1 MDISTELKEL
11 FLHLLRLGVGL
22 TEDTEDVEKWSKKV
36 KGWNELKVLADQQ
49 GLSAFILDGIG
60 KCKNNANLPAPIKLK
75 WIGEVIRG
83 ESVCSLQ
90 HAVAEDV
97 SKLFYRNGIRMYV
110 LKGIIVSECY
120 PKPNHRLS
128 VDIDCYLLP
137 DKGIF
142 DAWSLG
148 NELIEKK
155 GFKVNRDFYKNSS
168 FDISGVNIE
177 NHQYLTPFRGNERL
191 TALEKTF
198 QNFLKKDEGKDV
210 IEGTHFYRPPVMV
223 STLFLIEHAYSHF
236 LHEGL
241 TWRMVLDWQMFSR
254 RHRDEI
260 DWKELEAR
268 VDEFGFRRFY
278 DSFCRLGGYLVGDIT
293 VDELQLADKMMLED
307 IWAPLDVHET
317 VTGLRGKF
325 TLAGNTWR
333 ARWKYRHFTDISWL
347 RALCIQ
353 TKGFLF
359 ENNPKI

>member
-1 MDISTELKEL
+1 VSTDLNRIFLNIVRLGIALSDNTDSTEGWPK
-11 FLHLLRLGVGL
+11 
-22 TEDTEDVEKWSKKV
+22 TEEE
-36 KGWNELKVLADQQ
+36 WNDLKVLADQQ
-49 GLSAFILDGIG
+49 GLAAVVLDGVD
-60 KCKNNANLPAPIKLK
+60 KCRNNISIPAQLKLK
-75 WIGEVIRG
+75 WIGEILRC
-83 ESVCSLQ
+83 ESLSSLQ
-90 HAVAEDV
+90 CVVAKDF
-97 SKLFYRNGIRMYV
+97 SKLFYRNGIRTYV
-110 LKGIIVSECY
+110 LKGMIVAECY

-137 DKGIF
+137 DKGVF

-155 GFKVNRDFYKNSS
+155 GFRVNRDFYKNSS
-168 FDISGVNIE
+168 FEISGVNIE

-191 TALEKTF
+191 IALEKLF
-198 QNFLKKDEGKDV
+198 QSLLKQDDGQDV
-210 IEGTHFYRPPVMV
+210 IEGTNLYRPPVMV
-223 STLFLIEHAYSHF
+223 SALFLIEHAYSHF

-254 RHRDEI
+254 RHRDKI
-260 DWKELEAR
+260 DWTELEAR

-325 TLAGNTWR
+325 ALAGNTWR